1 MINGNS
7 LDLTHKE
14 FDLLLMLAENIQRV
28 FTRELLLQQIWG
40 DDFFG
45 DVRTIDTHIKNIRL
59 KLDKAGL
66 SNSPIQT
73 VWGIGYKF
81 TSGGSI

>member
-40 DDFFG
+40 DDFVG

-66 SNSPIQT
+66 SYNPIQT

-81 TSGGSI
+81 TPGGSI